1 MLIDAVLYDGETSK
15 EHKVNIQFTSMRRVI
30 IPSHNIDV
38 SLDEVKIKSRLGNT
52 PRVLKFPN
60 GVRCKSRE
68 NDKIDQLLS
77 YFDVEKSKTHKIES
91 SLGLTIGAILI
102 TTSFVW
108 FMLTTGSTYT
118 ANMIASLFPQST
130 LDEVSAITMEQL
142 DDVYLHPSKL
152 SDENR
157 SIIQMHFD
165 KLTKGDD
172 RYKLHFRS
180 SETIG
185 ANAFALPSG
194 DIILT
199 DQLVMLSIDKK
210 FRDILGILAHEKG
223 HVEEKHSI
231 RMAIKTTLSG
241 AIIGYVTGDISIL
254 ITAIP
259 TILITSSY
267 SRDFEREADAHAIK
281 ELEKMGISSIYIAEL
296 FEALSKKKNLDSNS
310 SIITLLN
317 SHPLTTERIKYF
329 KSFSR

>member
-1 MLIDAVLYDGETSK
+1 
-15 EHKVNIQFTSMRRVI
+15 
-30 IPSHNIDV
+30 
-38 SLDEVKIKSRLGNT
+38 
-52 PRVLKFPN
+52 
-60 GVRCKSRE
+60 
-68 NDKIDQLLS
+68 
-77 YFDVEKSKTHKIES
+77 
-91 SLGLTIGAILI
+91 
-102 TTSFVW
+102 
-108 FMLTTGSTYT
+108 MLTTGSTYT

-259 TILITSSY
+259 TILITSNY
-267 SRDFEREADAHAIK
+267 SRNFEREADAHAIK